1 MKDFKLPSVENE
13 KTVLK
18 TIKIKLSTLK
28 KIDEL
33 SKKSNLSVNRI
44 MNECIEFALE
54 NLNEEDLKN
63 K

>member
-18 TIKIKLSTLK
+18 TIRIKLSTLK